1 MKQWFVFAVTITTIL
16 LWCVMQKIDGTF
28 GESGIITCIPIVL
41 FFGTGLL
48 KVDDLNNYP
57 WSIVML
63 AMGGI
68 ALGKAVTSS
77 GLLKTI
83 ALALQKRIMH
93 YDAIVVLII
102 FGALILVVAT
112 FVSHTVSALIIIPLV
127 KEVGDSLPKPHPL
140 MLIMGVALIASGA
153 MGLPTSGF
161 PNVTAIGMRD
171 EVGKPYLTVNL
182 FITRG
187 VPASI
192 IVYVC
197 IITIGYGIMSS
208 MNF

>member
-1 MKQWFVFAVTITTIL
+1 
-16 LWCVMQKIDGTF
+16 
-28 GESGIITCIPIVL
+28 
-41 FFGTGLL
+41 
-48 KVDDLNNYP
+48 
-57 WSIVML
+57 
-63 AMGGI
+63 
-68 ALGKAVTSS
+68 
-77 GLLKTI
+77 
-83 ALALQKRIMH
+83 
-93 YDAIVVLII
+93 
-102 FGALILVVAT
+102 
-112 FVSHTVSALIIIPLV
+112 
-127 KEVGDSLPKPHPL
+127 
-140 MLIMGVALIASGA
+140 

-208 MNF
+208 LNF

>member
-1 MKQWFVFAVTITTIL
+1 M
-16 LWCVMQKIDGTF
+16 
-28 GESGIITCIPIVL
+28 
-41 FFGTGLL
+41 
-48 KVDDLNNYP
+48 
-57 WSIVML
+57 
-63 AMGGI
+63 
-68 ALGKAVTSS
+68 
-77 GLLKTI
+77 
-83 ALALQKRIMH
+83 
-93 YDAIVVLII
+93 
-102 FGALILVVAT
+102 VAT

-187 VPASI
+187 FRQV
-192 IVYVC
+192 
-197 IITIGYGIMSS
+197 
-208 MNF
+208 